1 MHSKLTRNLL
11 TIALFLS
18 FSSANGLSATDNLIP
33 VKVAYVID
41 GDTYKVY
48 YEGKKVSVRLIGID
62 TPESSKNKK
71 AYRDAEKSHTDIEKI
86 VQMGKEATSFAER
99 YISPGQTIY
108 LEFDVQK
115 TDRYGRLLAY
125 VWLDQ
130 TKTKMMN
137 EISVREGYAT
147 VYTFPPNVKY
157 QERFLKAQRE
167 AREKRMGLWK

>member
-1 MHSKLTRNLL
+1 MHPKLT
-11 TIALFLS
+11 TILSVIILFLS
-18 FSSANGLSATDNLIP
+18 LSFVAGAENLSP

-48 YEGKKVSVRLIGID
+48 YEGKKTSVRLIGID
-62 TPESSKNKK
+62 TPESKRNKK
-71 AYRDAEKSHTDIEKI
+71 AYRDAERSHSDIEKI
-86 VQMGKEATSFAER
+86 VQAGKEATRFAKE

-115 TDRYGRLLAY
+115 IDRYGRLLAY

-130 TKTKMMN
+130 TKTRMMN
-137 EISVREGYAT
+137 EILVREGYAT
-147 VYTFPPNVKY
+147 VYTFPPDVKY

-167 AREKRMGLWK
+167 AREKGKGLWK

>member
-1 MHSKLTRNLL
+1 MRRSMVSSGGSYKWPYGGSINVTRD
-11 TIALFLS
+11 S
-18 FSSANGLSATDNLIP
+18 
-33 VKVAYVID
+33 
-41 GDTYKVY
+41 
-48 YEGKKVSVRLIGID
+48 
-62 TPESSKNKK
+62 
-71 AYRDAEKSHTDIEKI
+71 KI
-86 VQMGKEATSFAER
+86 V
-99 YISPGQTIY
+99 Y

-137 EISVREGYAT
+137 EILVRKGYAT

-167 AREKRMGLWK
+167 AREEAEGGFNCFYTMVKIFLQHLWLKWRELEGLPISKPYSIERLGHAEYISAEEFVPVSITRG

>member
-1 MHSKLTRNLL
+1 MHSKLTRILPV
-11 TIALFLS
+11 IILFLCLT
-18 FSSANGLSATDNLIP
+18 SANSLSRADNLIP

-48 YEGKKVSVRLIGID
+48 YEGKKTSVRLIGID

-167 AREKRMGLWK
+167 AREKRIGLWK